1 MYIDPK
7 SQIAGVPALQ
17 VRKFLRRL
25 DGYEW
30 TGADIAASLDL
41 PGSRAEK
48 LVSELLQLGYIEP
61 AMTRQG
67 KPFYRR
73 TLSGSAFSLASA
85 ARPLTRKTADK
96 KLAEFLDRVRAVNVN
111 PDLAYRVRKVLL
123 FGSYLTGQE
132 RINDIDVAVELVFR
146 ETERSKR
153 EAALDARVQVALQAG
168 RQFSNYTNQVL
179 WPYEEVLLLLK
190 SRSRA
195 ISLHP
200 ADDPILKQTESRV
213 IFQDEYEGSTGD

>member
-17 VRKFLRRL
+17 VRDFLHRKN
-25 DGYEW
+25 GFEW
-30 TGADIAASLDL
+30 AGDAIAASLHL
-41 PGSRAEK
+41 AGSRAEE
-48 LVSELLQLGYIEP
+48 LLSELLRLGYIEP
-61 AMTRQG
+61 GMTHQG

-73 TLSGSAFSLASA
+73 TLSGSTFALASA
-85 ARPLTRKTADK
+85 AHPLTRKTADK
-96 KLAEFLDRVRAVNVN
+96 KLAEFLDRVRAVNAN
-111 PDLAYRVRKVLL
+111 PDLAYRVHKVLL
-123 FGSYLTGQE
+123 FGSYLTEQE

-153 EAALDARVQVALQAG
+153 EAALDARVQVAIQAG
-168 RQFSNYTNQVL
+168 RQFVDYMHQL
-179 WPYEEVLLLLK
+179 AWPFEEVLLLLK

-195 ISLHP
+195 ISLHL
-200 ADDPILKQTESRV
+200 AHDPILEQTESRV